1 MTAIP
6 GYAPERLSGT
16 RLRSAPG
23 RVRYRRTYPTGWA
36 ACNTVPGRYQGFTW
50 WRDTGTDAVSSQV
63 PSTLMR
69 APALTVLGLDA
80 ATFDVLDPLLEAG
93 QLPALARLFDAG
105 SRGTLRSTIH
115 PLTSQ
120 AWATMVTGVNA
131 GRHGLWDFAERD
143 ESGYQLRLVNGSYPR
158 GPGGRGGAGRP
169 RPPRG

>member
-1 MTAIP
+1 M
-6 GYAPERLSGT
+6 
-16 RLRSAPG
+16 
-23 RVRYRRTYPTGWA
+23 RV
-36 ACNTVPGRYQGFTW
+36 
-50 WRDTGTDAVSSQV
+50 
-63 PSTLMR
+63 
-69 APALTVLGLDA
+69 PALTVVGLDA

-143 ESGYQLRLVNGSYPR
+143 ESGYTLRLVNGSYRRAPAVWDR
-158 GPGGRGGAGRP
+158 LHAAGRRVGIVNIP
-169 RPPRG
+169 FTWPAPEAAAAWLF